1 MNKNFDLATI
11 NDIENFVRKNKK
23 ILNETDWENIS
34 KNKNLTENFII
45 EFEKNIDWFY
55 IHCYQNLSEDFLL
68 KFKNK
73 IYWNNVPYSKNL
85 SLSKDFTL
93 KFNTKQP

>member
-1 MNKNFDLATI
+1 MNKNFDLATM
-11 NDIENFVRKNKK
+11 NNIENFVRKNKET
-23 ILNETDWENIS
+23 LNEIDWENIS

-45 EFEKNIDWFY
+45 EFENNIDWFY
-55 IHCYQNLSEDFLL
+55 IKCFQNLSENFLL

-73 IYWNNVPYSKNL
+73 IYWSNVPYSVNL
-85 SLSKDFTL
+85 SLSKDFTE